1 MQVDYSSLDLDD
13 PLLEATC
20 EIYAIDDY
28 YKALEDQIAHTQQ
41 IQKSQLDNYLTQQK
55 LTPDDIEWDEATSNY
70 DQLIDHLIPRFF
82 RGPFLISLYA
92 LYESIVSEIA
102 TAIRTMNPRLKSFS
116 SFKKK
121 KRKKGQSY
129 IEIARDYY
137 AEELGTVLCPDISM
151 WEQLIILSKLRN
163 AVAHANGR
171 IEALSPHSKEEIV
184 KIVRDLPDVAAY
196 AGYITFGKDFV
207 AHTTGLVL
215 SELRRLIEANRELC
229 RSRKNV

>member
-1 MQVDYSSLDLDD
+1 MLVDYSSLDLDD
-13 PLLEATC
+13 PLLEASC

-41 IQKSQLDNYLTQQK
+41 IQKSQLNNYLTQHK
-55 LTPDDIEWDEATSNY
+55 LTPDDIEWHEASSNY

-82 RGPFLISLYA
+82 RGPFLISLHA

-102 TAIRTMNPRLKSFS
+102 TAIRTLNPRLKSFS

-121 KRKKGQSY
+121 KRQSY

-137 AEELGTVLCPDISM
+137 AEVLGIVLCPDVSV
-151 WEQLIILSKLRN
+151 WERLIILSKLRN

-171 IEALSPHSKEEIV
+171 IEALSPHLKEEMV
-184 KIVRDLPDVAAY
+184 KIVRDLPDVDAY
-196 AGYITFGKDFV
+196 TGYITFGKDFV
-207 AHTTGLVL
+207 AHTTALVL

-229 RSRKNV
+229 GSRKNV